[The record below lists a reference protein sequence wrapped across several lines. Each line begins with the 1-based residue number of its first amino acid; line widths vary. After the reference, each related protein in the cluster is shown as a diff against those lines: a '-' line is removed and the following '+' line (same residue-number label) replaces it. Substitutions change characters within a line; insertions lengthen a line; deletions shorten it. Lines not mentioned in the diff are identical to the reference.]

1 MAEEEVIVAPAT
13 SPVPSDGKRKFEDLH
28 SEPTEQNPLESSTD
42 GGETDAAV
50 ADEGENKR
58 PRLDD
63 DNQNDIANTNGH
75 QEVQENAAT
84 LENASLEAV
93 QDVSKDN
100 TEENAKEQTSSEI
113 AEVADAKEV
122 PVEDAK
128 EVPVEDSK
136 EVPVEDSKEVPV
148 EDSKE
153 VPVEDS
159 KVVPIE
165 VSKDVP
171 VEDSKEIPVEDSEQE
186 KEKEP
191 SKETEQPSKESN
203 EEDASGDKLPDSSS
217 IDPVSQ
223 NEEVPDNKQNASSGQ
238 KQPISGS
245 DTTTRRIEV
254 PSNKVGVLIGKS
266 GDTIRYL
273 QYNSGAKIQITRDA
287 EADPHSSTR
296 PVELIG
302 TVESIEKAEKLMN
315 AVIAEADAGG
325 SPALVAR
332 GLSPAQAIVGSDQ
345 VQIQVPNEKVGLI
358 IGKGGETIK
367 SLQTKTGARIQLI
380 PQHLPEGDDSKERTV
395 QVTGDKRQ
403 IEIAQEMIKEVLSQV
418 CFAIHILSSS
428 TGGFGQQA
436 YRPPRGSGG
445 PPQWGQRGSHYGH
458 PQSYDYQHRGPY
470 PSHNQ
475 SYAHTPYGNYPQHM
489 APRSSYGSGWEQ
501 RPHQSLQGPPS
512 HNGGYDYYG
521 GQGGHSSEAPSSAQ
535 HPSSV
540 PHHGAGPSP
549 LPSMG
554 PSPAQ
559 VNYNYGQPQGQDYGH
574 QTPYQQAGHPQQG
587 YGQGYEESKYE
598 NRAPAQYPYGG
609 HPNSQPTYPQASA
622 QANYAPQ
629 QQYGKPPLYGMPPS
643 QGQHP
648 QSYGHPRAAQPGEIQ
663 YQGSTPA
670 QSYGTVQ
677 QPYPYASSTP
687 AQAAYPTYG
696 SAPAADGYSH
706 SQSAP
711 GQAYTQPGGQPSY
724 GQPGAQP
731 TASYSQVG
739 PTGYGSYPSQQTYP
753 EQPASNNAVYGYQA
767 PQDPT
772 YSSGAA
778 QAYSAAPT
786 AQPGYVQP
794 TQTQAGYDQSNPQ
807 PAVYAAVPAAGT
819 APAAYGKTVSPQP
832 AYPQYDSTQVYGA
845 PR

>member
-13 SPVPSDGKRKFEDLH
+13 SSVPSDGKRKFEDLH
-28 SEPTEQNPLESSTD
+28 SEPTEQKPLESNTD
-42 GGETDAAV
+42 GAETDAAV

-63 DNQNDIANTNGH
+63 DNQNDLANTNGH
-75 QEVQENAAT
+75 QENAAT
-84 LENASLEAV
+84 LENAPSETV
-93 QDVSKDN
+93 QDDS
-100 TEENAKEQTSSEI
+100 
-113 AEVADAKEV
+113 KEV

-128 EVPVEDSK
+128 EVPVEDAKEVPMDDAK
-136 EVPVEDSKEVPV
+136 EVPVEDAKEVPMDDAKEIPMDDAKEVSV
-148 EDSKE
+148 EDAKEVSVEDAKE
-153 VPVEDS
+153 VPMDDAKE
-159 KVVPIE
+159 
-165 VSKDVP
+165 VP

-203 EEDASGDKLPDSSS
+203 EEDAAGDKLPISSS
-217 IDPVSQ
+217 IDPALQ
-223 NEEVPDNKQNASSGQ
+223 NEEVPDNKQNSSSGQ
-238 KQPISGS
+238 KQPISVS
-245 DTTTRRIEV
+245 DSTTRRIEV

-302 TVESIEKAEKLMN
+302 TVESIDKAEKLMS

-367 SLQTKTGARIQLI
+367 NLQTKTGARIQVLI

-403 IEIAQEMIKEVLSQV
+403 IEIAQEMIKEVLTQP
-418 CFAIHILSSS
+418 IRSS

-445 PPQWGQRGSHYGH
+445 PPQWGQRSSHYGH
-458 PQSYDYQHRGPY
+458 QQSYDYQHRGPY

-475 SYAHTPYGNYPQHM
+475 SYAPTPYGNYPQHM

-501 RPHQSLQGPPS
+501 RPHQSIQGPPS

-535 HPSSV
+535 HASSV
-540 PHHGAGPSP
+540 PQHGTGPSP

-559 VNYNYGQPQGQDYGH
+559 MNYNYGQPQGQDYGH

-587 YGQGYEESKYE
+587 YGQGYDESKYE

-622 QANYAPQ
+622 QVNYAPQ

-648 QSYGHPRAAQPGEIQ
+648 QSYGHPRASQPGEIQ

-677 QPYPYASSTP
+677 QPYPYASSGP
-687 AQAAYPTYG
+687 SQAAYPTYG

-706 SQSAP
+706 PQSAP

-724 GQPGAQP
+724 GQPGAP
-731 TASYSQVG
+731 AAASYAQVG
-739 PTGYGSYPSQQTYP
+739 PTGYGSYPSSQQTYP

-767 PQDPT
+767 PQDPA

-786 AQPGYVQP
+786 VQPGYVQP